1 MPYKIVHKEVLGP
14 VTKLMEVE
22 APLIAGKAKAGQFI
36 ILRIDEHGERIPLT
50 LADWD
55 AEKGTITLV
64 FQEVGKSSTQLGTLE
79 PGNEI
84 QDLVGPLGKPTEIE
98 NYGTVVMVA
107 GGLGIAP
114 IYPIARELKKAGN
127 KIITIMGARTGN
139 LLFWEDRFEKLSDE
153 FKLCTDDGCRGIKGV
168 VTIPLKD
175 ILENARPGLVFAI
188 GPAIMMK
195 FVARTTEPY
204 GVKTMVSLNAI
215 MVDGTGMCGA
225 CRCEVGGE
233 TRFSCVDGP
242 EFDGH
247 KVDFDLLMKRLGTYL
262 EEEKEAMELYTAH
275 TTAK

>member
-98 NYGTVVMVA
+98 KYGTVVMVA

-127 KIITIMGARTGN
+127 KVITIMGARTGN

-168 VTIPLKD
+168 VTVPLKD
-175 ILENARPGLVFAI
+175 ILENAKPDLVFAI

-195 FVARTTEPY
+195 FVAGTTEPY

-247 KVDFDLLMKRLGTYL
+247 KVDFGLLMKRLGTYL